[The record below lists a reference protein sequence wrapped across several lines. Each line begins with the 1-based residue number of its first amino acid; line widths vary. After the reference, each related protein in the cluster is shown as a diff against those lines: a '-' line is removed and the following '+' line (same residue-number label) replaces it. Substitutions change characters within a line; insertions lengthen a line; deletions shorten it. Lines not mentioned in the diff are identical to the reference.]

1 MSRRNIRVVLAYDG
15 TDFLGWQTQ
24 KEGRTVQAVVE
35 QVLEKIHKHPVHV
48 HAAGRTDSGVHAAGQ
63 VINFFTDIDSI
74 PAEKFA
80 PALNSILPFDVRAL
94 SSEEV
99 DESFHARFYARLRE
113 YRYYIYPRPIVPPY
127 YRRYCHWISYT
138 PQLARLNRMASYV
151 VGTHDFTSFSAL
163 GDPSPSKVRT
173 VQSAAFFAEGPF
185 LVFRI
190 TGTSFLWHMVRNLVG
205 TFLKLEQAGKPPEQ
219 IRDILEGK
227 NRDLAG
233 DTAKASGLFLYR
245 VEYDNGW

>member
-1 MSRRNIRVVLAYDG
+1 MLSYDG
-15 TDFLGWQTQ
+15 TDFFGWQTQ
-24 KEGRTVQAVVE
+24 RQGRTVQAVVE
-35 QVLEKIHKHPVHV
+35 QALERIHKHPVHV

-99 DESFHARFYARLRE
+99 DESFHARFDARLRE

-127 YRRYCHWISYT
+127 YRRYCHWISYN

-151 VGTHDFTSFSAL
+151 VGTHDFTSFTAL
-163 GDPSPSKVRT
+163 GDPNPSKVRT
-173 VQSAAFFAEGPF
+173 VQSAVFFAEGPF

-190 TGTSFLWHMVRNLVG
+190 TGISFLWHMVRNLVG
-205 TFLKLEQAGKPPEQ
+205 TFLKIDQAGKPPEQ
-219 IRDILEGK
+219 VRDILKGK

-233 DTAKASGLFLYR
+233 DTVKASGLFLYR
-245 VEYDNGW
+245 VEYDDRW